1 MIRPPPRSTRTDTL
15 FPYTTLF
22 RSALLKV
29 AEHQLQLLDLP
40 VQLLRGV
47 PEDHPTQ
54 LGELRLELLD
64 LQGFLDQPGMC
75 LLQLLGQLLRLPAL
89 LQHQAAQRL
98 HVIGQGGSVQ
108 RHESTLPSPGCRLE
122 RQPPPT
128 GPGESI
134 GRSYPASSIPQDHH
148 S

>member
-47 PEDHPTQ
+47 PEGHPTQ

-75 LLQLLGQLLRLPAL
+75 LLPLLGQLLRLPAM
-89 LQHQAAQRL
+89 LQPQAATRL
-98 HVIGQGGSVQ
+98 HAIRQGGTVQ
-108 RHESTLPSPGCRLE
+108 RPESTHTPPGSPLA
-122 RQPPPT
+122 PHTHPT
-128 GPGESI
+128 
-134 GRSYPASSIPQDHH
+134 
-148 S
+148 

>member
-47 PEDHPTQ
+47 PEGHPTQ

-75 LLQLLGQLLRLPAL
+75 LLQLLGQLLRPPAL
-89 LQHQAAQRL
+89 LQHPAATRL
-98 HVIGQGGSVQ
+98 HVIGQGGSVP
-108 RHESTLPSPGCRLE
+108 RPASPLPSPGCRPA
-122 RQPPPT
+122 RHPPPT
-128 GPGESI
+128 GPGADN
-134 GRSYPASSIPQDHH
+134 GRRE
-148 S
+148 